1 MNISEG
7 FIKRP
12 IATSL
17 LMAAIAL
24 FGLVAYRQLP
34 VSDLPNVD
42 FPTLLVTAQLPGA
55 SPETMGASVATPL
68 ENQFSMIAGLESMT
82 SVNSLGSTQ
91 ITLEFDLN
99 RSLDGA
105 AVDVQAAITQA
116 ARLLPQGMP
125 TPPTFTKVNPADQ
138 PILYLVIT
146 STTVPP
152 WILDEYAETRIAQRI
167 SMVSGVAQVQVLGSQ
182 KFAVHAQLDPH
193 KLASRQIGINEVE
206 TSLRNWNVNTP
217 TGSIIGPHKAFTLQ
231 ATGQLMSAAEYRD
244 MIVSYRNGAPV
255 RLGEL
260 GNIIDGVEDQRT
272 ASWFYTGGENQR
284 AITLGIQRQPGT
296 NTIAVADAV
305 KALLPQ
311 FKLELPQSVH
321 MDVLYDR
328 SDTIRESYR
337 DVQFTMVLTLALV
350 IAVIFVF
357 LRNVW
362 ATVIPSLALPFSI
375 IGTFS
380 VMYLL
385 NYSLDNLS
393 MMALILSVGFVVDDA
408 IVMLENIYRHVE
420 LGEDPL
426 TASLVGSKE
435 IGFTIVS
442 MTLSLAAVFI
452 PVLFMGGVLGRLF
465 REFSVTI
472 CVAILISG
480 VVSVTLTP
488 MLCSRFLKRPHKHGE
503 SNPSRFEVITE
514 GAFQA
519 MLRGYD
525 RTLQI
530 VLKHRPATMVA
541 FVVVLALT
549 ALLFIL
555 VPKGFIPDQDTDQ
568 IAVTTEAAQGTA
580 YDKLVEYQGRIAEII
595 SQDPNV
601 EGLVST
607 IGGQASNTLGGPNLG
622 QIVVHLKPRGDRRE
636 LANDIIE
643 KLRPQLSQVAG
654 MQVYLQ
660 NPPTVRIGGQVS
672 KSLYQY
678 SMQSPDREALYA
690 ASRDLVKEIGEN
702 VDGIVDLTSD
712 LEVTSP
718 QVDVQ
723 IDRDKAAAL
732 GVTANQIE
740 NAFYDAYGPRWV
752 STIYAPVN
760 EYKVLL
766 ELAPQFQADPSALSL
781 LYFKVGAGGPGG
793 AGGAGGVA
801 TTTQAAAAPA
811 GAGGGVTPARATNFG
826 GQQLTDSAGTV
837 VPLDTLAKTTQVIGP
852 QTVAHKGQLPAVTI
866 SFGLK
871 PGASLG
877 GVLTRVREVADA
889 TLPEG
894 VSGQFEGAAKAFQS
908 SLGNLAI
915 LLVIAVMVVYIVLGI
930 LYESYIHPLTI
941 LSGLP
946 SAAFGALVTLILF
959 RMDLNIYA
967 FVGMIMLIGIVEKN
981 AIMQIDFALE
991 AERAGNSPE
1000 QAIYQ
1005 GCLIRFRPIMMTTMA
1020 ALLGAVPIAVG
1031 YGAGG
1036 EARQPLGLVVVGG
1049 LVFSQLVTL
1058 YLTPVV
1064 YTYMAQLQTWMQT
1077 RQKKSVSY
1085 QPSAISH

>member
-17 LMAAIAL
+17 FMAAIAL
-24 FGLVAYRQLP
+24 FGAVAYRSLP

-42 FPTLLVTAQLPGA
+42 FPTLLVTASLPGA
-55 SPETMGASVATPL
+55 GPETMGASVATPL
-68 ENQFSMIAGLESMT
+68 ENQFSTIAGLESMT

-91 ITLEFDLN
+91 ITLEFNLD
-99 RSLDGA
+99 RSIDGA
-105 AVDVQAAITQA
+105 SVDVQGAITQA
-116 ARLLPQGMP
+116 SRVLPQGMP

-146 STTVPP
+146 SKTLPP
-152 WILDEYAETRIAQRI
+152 WTLDEYAETRIAQRI
-167 SMVSGVAQVQVLGSQ
+167 SQVSGVAQVQVLGSQ

-193 KLASRQIGINEVE
+193 ALAARQIGINEVE
-206 TSLRNWNVNTP
+206 NALRAWNVNVP
-217 TGSIIGPHKAFTLQ
+217 AGNIIGPHTAYTLQ
-231 ATGQLMSAAEYRD
+231 ATGQLLNAEEFKGI
-244 MIVSYRNGAPV
+244 IVSYRNGAPV
-255 RLGEL
+255 RLSEL
-260 GNIIDGVEDQRT
+260 GTVVDGAEDPHT
-272 ASWFYTGGENQR
+272 ASWYYTRGDQQR

-305 KALLPQ
+305 KNLMPQ
-311 FKLELPQSVH
+311 FQAELPTSVH

-337 DVQFTMVLTLALV
+337 DVQFTMILTLVLV
-350 IAVIFVF
+350 VLVIFVF

-375 IGTFS
+375 VGTFA
-380 VMYLL
+380 VMYML

-408 IVMLENIYRHVE
+408 IVMLENIYRHME
-420 LGEDPL
+420 MGEDPL
-426 TASLVGSKE
+426 EASLVGSRE

-480 VVSVTLTP
+480 IVSVTLTP
-488 MLCSRFLKRPHKHGE
+488 MLCSRFLKKPSHGSKAADGASGASPQAAPA
-503 SNPSRFEVITE
+503 SNRFYAATE
-514 GAFQA
+514 RAFDSLLHA
-519 MLRGYD
+519 YD
-525 RTLQI
+525 RTLKI
-530 VLKHRPATMVA
+530 VLQHRAATLA
-541 FVVVLALT
+541 ASGVVLALT
-549 ALLFIL
+549 IVLLLL

-568 IAVTTEAAQGTA
+568 ISVTTEAAQGTA
-580 YDKLVEYQGRIAEII
+580 YDKLVEYQGQIADII
-595 SQDPNV
+595 RENPNV
-601 EGLVST
+601 IGLVST
-607 IGGQASNTLGGPNLG
+607 IGGAAANTLGGPNLG
-622 QIVVHLKPRGDRRE
+622 QIVVTLKPRAERKE
-636 LANDIIE
+636 LVGNIIE
-643 KLRPQLSQVAG
+643 TLRPQLDGVAG
-654 MQVYLQ
+654 MQTFMQ
-660 NPPTVRIGGQVS
+660 NPPTIRIGGQVS

-678 SMQSPDREALYA
+678 SMQSPDKQLLYTAAREVEKRLAGVA
-690 ASRDLVKEIGEN
+690 
-702 VDGIVDLTSD
+702 GIQDLTSD
-712 LEVTSP
+712 LEITSP
-718 QVDVQ
+718 QINVD

-732 GVTANQIE
+732 GVTASQVE

-752 STIYAPVN
+752 STIYAAVN

-766 ELAPQFQADPSALSL
+766 ELEPKFQKDPSALSM
-781 LYFKVGAGGPGG
+781 LYFKGNGP
-793 AGGAGGVA
+793 
-801 TTTQAAAAPA
+801 
-811 GAGGGVTPARATNFG
+811 
-826 GQQLTDSAGTV
+826 V
-837 VPLDTLAKTTQVIGP
+837 VPLDTLATARQQIGP
-852 QTVAHKGQLPAVTI
+852 QTVNHYGQLTSVTL

-871 PGASLG
+871 QGASLG
-877 GVLTRVREVADA
+877 GVLSQVGEVADQ

-894 VSGQFEGAAKAFQS
+894 VSGQFQGAAKAFEGALS
-908 SLGNLAI
+908 NLAV
-915 LLVIAVMVVYIVLGI
+915 LLVIAVLVVYIVLGI

-946 SAAFGALVTLILF
+946 SAAFGALVTLLLF

-991 AERAGNSPE
+991 AERGGMTPE

-1020 ALLGAVPIAVG
+1020 AMLGAVPIAVG

-1049 LVFSQLVTL
+1049 LLFSQLVTL

-1064 YTYMAQLQTWMQT
+1064 YTYMAQLQTSL
-1077 RQKKSVSY
+1077 RHGAAADS
-1085 QPSAISH
+1085 QPAAVPGS

>member
-1 MNISEG
+1 VNISEG

-24 FGLVAYRQLP
+24 FGLVAYRSLP

-105 AVDVQAAITQA
+105 AVDVQGAITQA

-152 WILDEYAETRIAQRI
+152 WTLDEYAETRIAQRI

-182 KFAVHAQLDPH
+182 KFAVHAQLDPRA
-193 KLASRQIGINEVE
+193 LASRMIGINEVE
-206 TSLRNWNVNTP
+206 AALRNWNVNTP
-217 TGSIIGPHKAFTLQ
+217 AGSIIGAHKTYTLQ

-244 MIVSYRNGAPV
+244 MVVTYRNGAPV
-255 RLGEL
+255 RLGQL
-260 GNIIDGVEDQRT
+260 GTVKDGVEDERT
-272 ASWFYTGGENQR
+272 ASWFYNRDGEQR

-311 FKLELPQSVH
+311 FKVELPSSIH

-337 DVQFTMVLTLALV
+337 DVQFTMLLTLALV
-350 IAVIFVF
+350 IMVIFVF
-357 LRNVW
+357 LRNVR

-375 IGTFS
+375 VGTFA
-380 VMYLL
+380 VMYMLG
-385 NYSLDNLS
+385 YSLDNLS

-426 TASLVGSKE
+426 TASLVGSRE

-480 VVSVTLTP
+480 IVSVTLTP
-488 MLCSRFLKRPHKHGE
+488 MLCSLFLKKPQAHGT
-503 SNPSRFEVITE
+503 SRIGAATERAFERL
-514 GAFQA
+514 
-519 MLRGYD
+519 LRGYD

-530 VLKHRPATMVA
+530 VLRHRPATMAA
-541 FVVVLALT
+541 FVAVLVLTGVLFVV
-549 ALLFIL
+549 

-568 IAVTTEAAQGTA
+568 ISVVTEAAQGTS
-580 YDKLVEYQGRIAEII
+580 YTKLVEYQGEVADII
-595 SQDPNV
+595 RRNTNV
-601 EGLVST
+601 AGLVST
-607 IGGQASNTLGGPNLG
+607 IGGSAAATLGGPNLG
-622 QIVVHLKPRGDRRE
+622 QIVVHLKPRGDRKE
-636 LANDIIE
+636 LATDIITS
-643 KLRPQLSQVAG
+643 LRPQLAG
-654 MQVYLQ
+654 IPGIQVYMQ

-678 SMQSPDREALYA
+678 SMQSPDRQALDA
-690 ASRDLVKEIGEN
+690 ASRQLQKALAN
-702 VDGIVDLTSD
+702 LPGIEDLTTD
-712 LEVTSP
+712 LEITSP
-718 QVDVQ
+718 QVNVD

-732 GVTANQIE
+732 GVTASQIE

-766 ELAPQFQADPSALSL
+766 ELAPEFQTDPSALSL
-781 LYFKVGAGGPGG
+781 LYFKATPGQGGG
-793 AGGAGGVA
+793 ANNNGANLPAGQNA
-801 TTTQAAAAPA
+801 TGAATVSGTAAA
-811 GAGGGVTPARATNFG
+811 T
-826 GQQLTDSAGTV
+826 AGTV
-837 VPLDTLAKTTQVIGP
+837 VPLDTLATTKQVVGP
-852 QTVAHKGQLPAVTI
+852 QSVNHHGQLPAVTL
-866 SFGLK
+866 SFGLA

-877 GVLTRVREVADA
+877 DVLTRVNDVAER
-889 TLPEG
+889 TLPQG
-894 VSGQFEGAAKAFQS
+894 VSGQFQGEAKAFQS
-908 SLGNLAI
+908 SLSNLAV
-915 LLVIAVMVVYIVLGI
+915 LLAIAVMVVYIVLGI

-946 SAAFGALVTLILF
+946 SAAFGALVTLIVF

-981 AIMQIDFALE
+981 AIMQIDFALD
-991 AERAGNSPE
+991 AERHGTPPE

-1049 LVFSQLVTL
+1049 LLFSQLVTL
-1058 YLTPVV
+1058 YLTPVF
-1064 YTYMAQLQTWMQT
+1064 YTYMAHVQAWLKPNQQTVMGHAEPAPGT
-1077 RQKKSVSY
+1077 
-1085 QPSAISH
+1085 

>member
-24 FGLVAYRQLP
+24 FGMVAYRSLP

-152 WILDEYAETRIAQRI
+152 WTLDEYAETRIAQRI

-182 KFAVHAQLDPH
+182 KYAVHAQLDPH
-193 KLASRQIGINEVE
+193 ALASRQIGINEVE
-206 TSLRNWNVNTP
+206 AALRAWNVNTP

-231 ATGQLMSAAEYRD
+231 ATGQLMNADEYKQ

-255 RLGEL
+255 RLDDL
-260 GNIIDGVEDQRT
+260 GDIVDGVEDQRT
-272 ASWFYTGGENQR
+272 ASWFYTPDGQQR

-311 FKLELPQSVH
+311 FKLELPTSVH

-337 DVQFTMVLTLALV
+337 DVQFTMVLTLGLV
-350 IAVIFVF
+350 IMVIFLF
-357 LRNVW
+357 LRNVR

-375 IGTFS
+375 IGTFA

-385 NYSLDNLS
+385 GYSLDNLS

-408 IVMLENIYRHVE
+408 IVMLENIYRHAE
-420 LGEDPL
+420 MGEDPL
-426 TASLVGSKE
+426 TASLVGSRE

-488 MLCSRFLKRPHKHGE
+488 MLCSRFLKKPTTHRGDGGRFQHVTE
-503 SNPSRFEVITE
+503 S
-514 GAFQA
+514 AFQS

-530 VLKHRPATMVA
+530 VLRNRPATMAA
-541 FVVVLALT
+541 FLVVLALT
-549 ALLFIL
+549 AGLFVI
-555 VPKGFIPDQDTDQ
+555 VPKGFIPEQDTDQ

-580 YDKLVEYQGRIAEII
+580 YDKLVEYQNRIAEII
-595 SQDPNV
+595 SRNPNV

-607 IGGQASNTLGGPNLG
+607 VGGQAANTLGGPNLG
-622 QIVVHLKPRGDRRE
+622 QIVVHLKPRGERSE
-636 LANDIIE
+636 LANDIIGS
-643 KLRPQLSQVAG
+643 LRPEIATVAG
-654 MQVYLQ
+654 MQVYMQ

-672 KSLYQY
+672 KSLYQF
-678 SMQSPDREALYA
+678 SMQSPDREALYD
-690 ASRDLVKEIGEN
+690 ASRKLLKALGARVP
-702 VDGIVDLTSD
+702 GIEDLTSD
-712 LEVTSP
+712 LAVSSP

-760 EYKVLL
+760 EYKVQL

-781 LYFKVGAGGPGG
+781 LYFKAAPQGGTGA
-793 AGGAGGVA
+793 AGGAGAPGLVSGV
-801 TTTQAAAAPA
+801 
-811 GAGGGVTPARATNFG
+811 GGGNPG
-826 GQQLTDSAGTV
+826 GLAPNPNASAGTV
-837 VPLDTLAKTTQVIGP
+837 VPLDTLAKTTQVVGP

-866 SFGLK
+866 SFALQ
-871 PGASLG
+871 PGAALG
-877 GVLTRVREVADA
+877 TVLGHVAEVAAA

-894 VSGQFEGAAKAFQS
+894 VSGQFEGAAKAFES

-915 LLVIAVMVVYIVLGI
+915 LLGIAIMVVYIVLGI

-946 SAAFGALVTLILF
+946 SAGFGALVTLILF

-991 AERAGNSPE
+991 AERGGKTPE
-1000 QAIYQ
+1000 AAIYE

-1020 ALLGAVPIAVG
+1020 ALLGAVPIALG

-1049 LVFSQLVTL
+1049 LLFSQLVTL

-1064 YTYMAQLQTWMQT
+1064 YTYMAQVQSWMRS
-1077 RQKKSVSY
+1077 RQKTPVLRPATAGK
-1085 QPSAISH
+1085 

>member
-24 FGLVAYRQLP
+24 FGTVAYWGLP

-55 SPETMGASVATPL
+55 NPETMAASVATPL
-68 ENQFSMIAGLESMT
+68 ENQFSTISGLEQMT

-91 ITLEFDLN
+91 ITLEFALD

-105 AVDVQAAITQA
+105 AVDVQGAITQA
-116 ARLLPQGMP
+116 SRLLPIGMP
-125 TPPTFTKVNPADQ
+125 TPPVFTKVNPADQ
-138 PILYLVIT
+138 PILYLVVT
-146 STTVPP
+146 STTMPP
-152 WILDEYAETRIAQRI
+152 WTLDEYAETRIAQRI
-167 SMVSGVAQVQVLGSQ
+167 SQVSGVAQVQVLGGQ
-182 KFAVHAQLDPH
+182 KYAMHAQLDPH
-193 KLASRQIGINEVE
+193 ALAARQIGINEVE
-206 TSLRNWNVNTP
+206 AALRNWNVNVP
-217 TGSIIGPHKAFTLQ
+217 TGSIIGPHQVFTLQ
-231 ATGQLMSAAEYRD
+231 ASGQLMNADQYRNQ
-244 MIVSYRNGAPV
+244 IISYRNNLPV
-255 RLGEL
+255 RLEQL
-260 GNIIDGVEDQRT
+260 GRIIDGVEDQRT
-272 ASWFYTGGENQR
+272 GSWFYSGDTRQS

-296 NTIAVADAV
+296 NTIAVSDAV

-311 FKLELPQSVH
+311 FRAELPASVH
-321 MDVLYDR
+321 MDLLYDR
-328 SDTIRESYR
+328 SDTIRESFH
-337 DVQFTMVLTLALV
+337 DVQFTMALTLALV
-350 IAVIFVF
+350 IFVIFVF

-362 ATVIPSLALPFSI
+362 ATAIPSLALPFSI

-380 VMYLL
+380 LMYFLH
-385 NYSLDNLS
+385 YSLDNLS

-420 LGEDPL
+420 MGEEPL
-426 TASLVGSKE
+426 AASLVGSKE

-465 REFSVTI
+465 REFAVTI

-488 MLCSRFLKRPHKHGE
+488 MLCSRFLKRRYEPGKDQAAGRVQHFYE
-503 SNPSRFEVITE
+503 MTE
-514 GAFQA
+514 RGFKT
-519 MLRGYD
+519 LLDGYD
-525 RTLQI
+525 RTLQYVMRRREATLATFVI
-530 VLKHRPATMVA
+530 LLVLTG
-541 FVVVLALT
+541 
-549 ALLFIL
+549 LLFIV
-555 VPKGFIPDQDTDQ
+555 VPKGFIPDQDASQ
-568 IAVTTEAAQGTA
+568 ISVVTEAAQGTS
-580 YDKLVEYQGRIAEII
+580 YEKLVDYQNRVAEII
-595 SQDPNV
+595 RRDPNV
-601 EGLVST
+601 QGLVST
-607 IGGQASNTLGGPNLG
+607 IGGNASMTLGGPNLG
-622 QIVVHLKPRGDRRE
+622 QIVVTLKPRNERKASVDE
-636 LANDIIE
+636 VIQ
-643 KLRPQLSQVAG
+643 KLRPQIDHVTG
-654 MQVYLQ
+654 MQVYMQ
-660 NPPTVRIGGQVS
+660 NPPTIRIGAQVS

-678 SMQSPDREALYA
+678 SMQSPDKQALYA
-690 ASRDLVKEIGEN
+690 AARTLRSTLAELPGLQDV
-702 VDGIVDLTSD
+702 TSD

-718 QVDVQ
+718 QVSVD

-732 GVTANQIE
+732 GVTASQIE

-752 STIYAPVN
+752 STIYGSVN

-766 ELAPQFQADPSALSL
+766 ELAPEFQEDPTALSM
-781 LYFKVGAGGPGG
+781 LYFKGAG
-793 AGGAGGVA
+793 VA
-801 TTTQAAAAPA
+801 SP
-811 GAGGGVTPARATNFG
+811 
-826 GQQLTDSAGTV
+826 V
-837 VPLDTLAKTTQVIGP
+837 VPLDTLATLKQQVGP
-852 QTVAHKGQLPAVTI
+852 QTVNHYGQLPAVTI
-866 SFGLK
+866 SFGLA

-877 GVLTRVREVADA
+877 DVLSRVRRVTAE
-889 TLPEG
+889 TIPSG
-894 VSGQFEGAAKAFQS
+894 VTGQFQGAAAAFQDALS
-908 SLGNLAI
+908 NLAA
-915 LLVIAVMVVYIVLGI
+915 LLLIAVLVVYIVLGI

-946 SAAFGALVTLILF
+946 SAAFGALVTLIIF

-981 AIMQIDFALE
+981 AIMQIDFALD
-991 AERAGNSPE
+991 AQRSGLSPE
-1000 QAIYQ
+1000 EAIYQ

-1049 LVFSQLVTL
+1049 LIFSQLVTL

-1064 YTYMAQLQTWMQT
+1064 FTYMAQLQSWLQRSPVVRTPG
-1077 RQKKSVSY
+1077 
-1085 QPSAISH
+1085 PSSLDVPGMPRA

>member
-1 MNISEG
+1 VNISEG

-24 FGLVAYRQLP
+24 FGLVAYRSLP

-55 SPETMGASVATPL
+55 SPETMGSSVATPL

-152 WILDEYAETRIAQRI
+152 WTLDEYAETRIAQRI

-182 KFAVHAQLDPH
+182 KYAVHAQLDPH
-193 KLASRQIGINEVE
+193 ALAARQIGINEVE
-206 TSLRNWNVNTP
+206 AALRNWNVNTP

-231 ATGQLMSAAEYRD
+231 ATGQLMSADEYKD

-260 GNIIDGVEDQRT
+260 GNVIDGVEDQRT
-272 ASWFYTGGENQR
+272 ASWFYTGDTRQR

-305 KALLPQ
+305 KALMPQ
-311 FKLELPQSVH
+311 FKLELPTSVH

-350 IAVIFVF
+350 IMVIYVF

-375 IGTFS
+375 IGTFAA
-380 VMYLL
+380 MYMLG
-385 NYSLDNLS
+385 YSLDNLS

-420 LGEDPL
+420 MGEDPL
-426 TASLVGSKE
+426 TASLVGSRE

-488 MLCSRFLKRPHKHGE
+488 MLCSRFLKRAPGHGGGGHAPAPL
-503 SNPSRFEVITE
+503 SKFAAITE
-514 GAFQA
+514 RAFDSL
-519 MLRGYD
+519 LRGYD

-530 VLKHRPATMVA
+530 VLRHRQTTMVA
-541 FVVVLALT
+541 FAVVLLLT
-549 ALLFIL
+549 AGLFIL
-555 VPKGFIPDQDTDQ
+555 VPKGFIPEQDTDQ

-580 YDKLVEYQGRIAEII
+580 YDKLVEYQSRVASII
-595 SQDPNV
+595 SHDPNV
-601 EGLVST
+601 AGLVST
-607 IGGQASNTLGGPNLG
+607 IGGSAANTLGGPNLG
-622 QIVVHLKPRGDRRE
+622 QIVVHLKPRGERRE

-643 KLRPQLSQVAG
+643 KLRPELASIAG
-654 MQVYLQ
+654 MQVFMQ

-678 SMQSPDREALYA
+678 SMQSPDREQLYA
-690 ASRDLVKEIGEN
+690 ASRRLLKALEAVP
-702 VDGIVDLTSD
+702 GIEDLTSD
-712 LEVTSP
+712 LEVSSP

-732 GVTANQIE
+732 GVTASQIE

-766 ELAPQFQADPSALSL
+766 ELAPEFQADPSALSL
-781 LYFKVGAGGPGG
+781 LYFKATPTPGLPGQAGQ
-793 AGGAGGVA
+793 AG
-801 TTTQAAAAPA
+801 QAAPA
-811 GAGGGVTPARATNFG
+811 GQTPT
-826 GQQLTDSAGTV
+826 GQTAQSPSAGTV
-837 VPLDTLAKTTQVIGP
+837 VPLDTLAHTRQVVGP
-852 QTVAHKGQLPAVTI
+852 QTVTHHGQLPAVTI

-877 GVLTRVREVADA
+877 EVLGEVRDVAER

-894 VSGQFEGAAKAFQS
+894 VGGQFQGAAKAFQS
-908 SLGNLAI
+908 SLGNLAV

-946 SAAFGALVTLILF
+946 SAAFGALVTLIVF

-991 AERAGNSPE
+991 AERGGMTPE

-1049 LVFSQLVTL
+1049 LLFSQLVTL
-1058 YLTPVV
+1058 YLTPVF
-1064 YTYMAQLQTWMQT
+1064 YTYMAQIQSWLKHRGTVPAAHPLPVG
-1077 RQKKSVSY
+1077 K
-1085 QPSAISH
+1085 